1 MAKYSKTFTLDKD
14 FIKYA
19 PVDRYSK
26 SSSINTYIYKLKD
39 EESSS
44 NQSLWI
50 IKENINSWII
60 REFIAGGIY
69 KYFLGDNASTMMLVK
84 DSKYANQ
91 IKLAVKYIN
100 NFHQFDNYGYE
111 VAAKINADSIP
122 FDCVIGGCEI
132 QGGILKHN
140 SINPSIYNGKPVLG
154 FEVATILSI
163 FIDDRDIDNGINY
176 ALINGGDSLKVT
188 RFDYDDSFSFMVP
201 TRVVSDHHLLPWQIQ
216 YMIDAQYIYY
226 SLAAPGYLKTKFGKE
241 LVKKI
246 DSEKLLEALD
256 AVAST
261 PIAEIRKI
269 IHERMEVVSSYYSS
283 NQLNKIFNFK
293 KLKEFT
299 PEATNTANALESLL
313 VKVLDDRLDE
323 LKTTRNCFEVELAA
337 LGHNQTKLSELEN
350 FMEDGEQ
357 KCTSM
362 YQDYEA
368 ITPYEL
374 VNLYKFTEFNDEL

>member
-26 SSSINTYIYKLKD
+26 SSSINTYIYKLID
-39 EESSS
+39 EESAE

-84 DSKYANQ
+84 DSKYSNQ

-111 VAAKINADSIP
+111 VAAKINADNIP

-132 QGGILKHN
+132 QDGILKHN

-176 ALINGGDSLKVT
+176 ALINDGDSLKVT

-201 TRVVSDHHLLPWQIQ
+201 THVVSDHHLLPRQIQ
-216 YMIDAQYIYY
+216 YMIDSQYIYY

-269 IHERMEVVSSYYSS
+269 IHERMEVVSSYYLS

-299 PEATNTANALESLL
+299 PEAINTANALESFL

-323 LKTTRNCFEVELAA
+323 LKPTKNCFEVELAA
-337 LGHNQTKLSELEN
+337 LGHNQTKLAELES

-362 YQDYEA
+362 YKNYEA

-374 VNLYKFTEFNDEL
+374 ANLYKFTEFNDEL